1 MRPMLDDLELP
12 QVQEILT
19 SDRRMLAEHK
29 PPAMPGSLLQNLGR
43 RAGHVALWGVAAG
56 PEALAFVER
65 LDGLFR
71 DGGALPFAADIV
83 AESRLERVVIAD
95 LRLEELAGKPHRF
108 LYVLTLREFAEPVEP
123 AAAPELDEALAADAA
138 GLVDALAGALELAPV
153 FATGL
158 EPFVGRL
165 EALLGRVRAAGT

>member
-19 SDRRMLAEHK
+19 SDRRVLAEHK

-71 DGGALPFAADIV
+71 EGGALPFAADIV

-108 LYVLTLREFAEPVEP
+108 LYVLTLRELAEPVEP
-123 AAAPELDEALAADAA
+123 AAAELDDLLGADAA

-165 EALLGRVRAAGT
+165 EELLGRVRAAGT